1 MPETALWAALFFLA
15 GIGQEGRSVDPE
27 PASLFEFDRAVA
39 GEWIIVN
46 DGVMGGLS
54 SSRFTDSD
62 SSFATFTG
70 ELSLENNG
78 GFSLA
83 RLSVPTMEAAG
94 FSKIVLEVKGDSK
107 RYQFRLKE
115 KKGQMH
121 SYVHFFETHGDW
133 QTIEIPF
140 EKLIPAFRG
149 RTMNLPD
156 FAGDQIEEIGLLVG
170 NKKEEDF
177 QIRIRTISLQ

>member
-1 MPETALWAALFFLA
+1 MLIQDSSTLQKTIYDFSKEAKPTGWL
-15 GIGQEGRSVDPE
+15 
-27 PASLFEFDRAVA
+27 
-39 GEWIIVN
+39 IIN

-54 SSRFTDSD
+54 RGNITMDEEGNGLFW
-62 SSFATFTG
+62 G
-70 ELSLENNG
+70 HVSLENNG

-83 RLSVPTMEAAG
+83 RLTLPTIEATD

-121 SYVHFFETHGDW
+121 SYVHFFETSGEW

-140 EKLIPAFRG
+140 EKLRPAFRG
-149 RTMNLPD
+149 RTLNLPD
-156 FAGDQIEEIGLLVG
+156 FDGEQIEEIGLLIG
-170 NKKEEDF
+170 NKNEEDF
-177 QIRIRTISLQ
+177 KIRIRKISLR

>member
-1 MPETALWAALFFLA
+1 MILILTLIMLIQDSGTMQKTIYDFSKEVKPSGWM
-15 GIGQEGRSVDPE
+15 
-27 PASLFEFDRAVA
+27 
-39 GEWIIVN
+39 IIN

-54 SSRFTDSD
+54 RGNISMDEDGNGLFW
-62 SSFATFTG
+62 G
-70 ELSLENNG
+70 HVSLENNG

-83 RLSVPTMEAAG
+83 RLSVPTMEATG

-121 SYVHFFETHGDW
+121 SYVHFFETNGDW

>member
-1 MPETALWAALFFLA
+1 MILILTLIMLMQDSNTLQKTIYDFSKEVKPA
-15 GIGQEGRSVDPE
+15 GW
-27 PASLFEFDRAVA
+27 L
-39 GEWIIVN
+39 IIN

-54 SSRFTDSD
+54 RGNISIDEKGNGVFW
-62 SSFATFTG
+62 G
-70 ELSLENNG
+70 HVSLENNG

-83 RLSVPTMEAAG
+83 RLNVPTLNATG
-94 FSKIVLEVKGDSK
+94 FTKIVLEVKGDSK

-121 SYVHFFETHGDW
+121 SFVHFFETNGDW

-140 EKLIPAFRG
+140 EKLRPTFRG
-149 RTMNLPD
+149 RALNLPE
-156 FAGDQIEEIGLLVG
+156 FAGDQIEEIGLLIG

-177 QIRIRTISLQ
+177 KIKIRTISLQ

>member
-1 MPETALWAALFFLA
+1 MILILTLIMLIQDSGTMRKTIYDFSKEVKPSGWM
-15 GIGQEGRSVDPE
+15 
-27 PASLFEFDRAVA
+27 
-39 GEWIIVN
+39 IIN

-54 SSRFTDSD
+54 RGNISMDEDGNGLFW
-62 SSFATFTG
+62 G
-70 ELSLENNG
+70 HVSLANNG

-83 RLSVPTMEAAG
+83 RLSVPTMEATG

>member
-1 MPETALWAALFFLA
+1 MILIFTLIMLIQDSNTVQKTIYDFSKEVKPA
-15 GIGQEGRSVDPE
+15 GW
-27 PASLFEFDRAVA
+27 L
-39 GEWIIVN
+39 IIN

-54 SSRFTDSD
+54 RGNISMDEESNGVFW
-62 SSFATFTG
+62 G
-70 ELSLENNG
+70 HVSLENNG

-83 RLSVPTMEAAG
+83 RLNVPTLSATG

-115 KKGQMH
+115 TKGQMH
-121 SYVHFFETHGDW
+121 SYVHFFETNGDW

-140 EKLIPAFRG
+140 EMLRPTFRG
-149 RTMNLPD
+149 RALNLPE
-156 FAGDQIEEIGLLVG
+156 FSGDQIEEIGLLIG

-177 QIRIRTISLQ
+177 KIKIRTISLQ